1 MNFNYNLYRTEI
13 TIQIKKRDNETFLQ
27 IRKTIYYETK

>member
-1 MNFNYNLYRTEI
+1 MNLNYNLYRTEI

-27 IRKTIYYETK
+27 IYRKTYKQI